1 MRNPVKLFLAL
12 ALGAGLAAC
21 GSQAAPLDDDLA
33 RDLAQ
38 VGAAGAFELAPAGG
52 GTQVMSAMEMA
63 PKTPAAAPAPAP
75 TKAKVASRSPRPK
88 PPATRAPAP
97 KPRAVQEAP
106 APAPVVEVEQES
118 PEPAA
123 AAPRPSAPQ
132 GAGAPPP
139 GGWKSI
145 DEVIRRSRVPINP

>member
-1 MRNPVKLFLAL
+1 MQNSRTLLLTL

-21 GSQAAPLDDDLA
+21 GGQTAPLDEDLA
-33 RDLAQ
+33 RDLQQ
-38 VGAAGAFELAPAGG
+38 VGAAGAFELAPAGE

-63 PKTPAAAPAPAP
+63 PKAPAAAPAPSP
-75 TKAKVASRSPRPK
+75 TKAKVTSRSTSPK
-88 PPATRAPAP
+88 PRVTRAPAP
-97 KPRAVQEAP
+97 RPQAAQQAP
-106 APAPVVEVEQES
+106 APAPRVEVEQES

-139 GGWKSI
+139 GGWRSV